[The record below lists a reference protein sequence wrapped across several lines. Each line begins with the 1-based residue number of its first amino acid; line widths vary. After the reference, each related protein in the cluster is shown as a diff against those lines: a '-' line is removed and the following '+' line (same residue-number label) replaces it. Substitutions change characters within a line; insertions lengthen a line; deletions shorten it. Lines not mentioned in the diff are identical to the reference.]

1 MLVIIC
7 IAQSQV
13 HILRMTAFPQINF
26 NTRFPEPC
34 AATEAHQQI
43 FGDPSFSI
51 HRSEFLH
58 TFSLLLQ
65 HLTGNFAGFGKARSA
80 LPAHYSLIITAE
92 ERT

>member
-1 MLVIIC
+1 
-7 IAQSQV
+7 
-13 HILRMTAFPQINF
+13 MTAFPQINF
-26 NTRFPEPC
+26 DTHFPERC
-34 AATEAHQQI
+34 AATEAQI

-65 HLTGNFAGFGKARSA
+65 HLTENFAGFGKARSA